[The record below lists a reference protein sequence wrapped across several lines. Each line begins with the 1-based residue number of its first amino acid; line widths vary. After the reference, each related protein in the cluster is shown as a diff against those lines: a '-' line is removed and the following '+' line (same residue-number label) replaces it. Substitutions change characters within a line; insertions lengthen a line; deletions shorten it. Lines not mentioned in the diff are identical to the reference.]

1 MSDLPEEAK
10 RAASEAIEKRLR
22 CYEMPPTPLSGML
35 GWSASTDE
43 LAAVAI
49 AAALPLIREQIWA
62 EARTVL
68 ERQTDLTELIHF
80 DRPSD
85 FRKGISTCLA
95 ALDAARVAR
104 GSTPEQENPK

>member
-1 MSDLPEEAK
+1 VSDLPEEAIEAAAK
-10 RAASEAIEKRLR
+10 AEYDWINDGLHRWEDACGISRADFLDASARGL
-22 CYEMPPTPLSGML
+22 
-35 GWSASTDE
+35 
-43 LAAVAI
+43 
-49 AAALPLIREQIWA
+49 AAALPFIREQIWA

-85 FRKGISTCLA
+85 FRKGILTCLA